1 MKTVTRQTYA
11 NITFRNKRKH
21 DDDKEISEEGYRKRA
36 KMISNILDHA
46 SNNDKKVKTKLLAK
60 VIDQD
65 PASGRGVKDESKV
78 MQETNQLN
86 PEQTTNL
93 IAWTRM
99 SDYEMEPSSPVPA
112 VWLQGAA
119 RP

>member
-1 MKTVTRQTYA
+1 
-11 NITFRNKRKH
+11 
-21 DDDKEISEEGYRKRA
+21 
-36 KMISNILDHA
+36 MISNILDHA

-86 PEQTTNL
+86 PEQQPTLSLGQGCQIMKWNPAPLQVYQLFGCKGQRGHDGIHLCGPQGPDQLFGTL
-93 IAWTRM
+93 TRVI
-99 SDYEMEPSSPVPA
+99 SS
-112 VWLQGAA
+112 L
-119 RP
+119 